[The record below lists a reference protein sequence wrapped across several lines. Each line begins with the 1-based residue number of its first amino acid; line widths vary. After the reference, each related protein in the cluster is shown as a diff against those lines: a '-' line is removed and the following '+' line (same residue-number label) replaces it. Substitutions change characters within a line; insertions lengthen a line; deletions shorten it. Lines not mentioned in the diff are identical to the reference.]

1 MAKYAGAEIY
11 ATVGSSAKQQ
21 LLKNQYDISESNIFY
36 SRDNSFAYGVM
47 KATCG
52 KGVDVIIN
60 SQQSRLLEASWNCI
74 ALGGR
79 FIDIGLKD
87 AYLAGQLSMEVFKR
101 NASFFGVNLHAVLL
115 HQEEL
120 AREISEGTMNLFTD
134 GKARPVSPLTV
145 YPLEEVESA
154 VRLMQSGKSSGKVI
168 LEVRKE
174 AIVPVIVLQCNIKR
188 YSIAH
193 LT

>member
-1 MAKYAGAEIY
+1 MP
-11 ATVGSSAKQQ
+11 
-21 LLKNQYDISESNIFY
+21 
-36 SRDNSFAYGVM
+36 
-47 KATCG
+47 
-52 KGVDVIIN
+52 
-60 SQQSRLLEASWNCI
+60 
-74 ALGGR
+74 
-79 FIDIGLKD
+79 
-87 AYLAGQLSMEVFKR
+87 
-101 NASFFGVNLHAVLL
+101 SFFGVNLHAVLL

-174 AIVPVIVLQCNIKR
+174 AIVPVIVLQCNIK
-188 YSIAH
+188 
-193 LT
+193 